1 MHVLP
6 KASDIGQLVNPPPP
20 SSMVLSPSICAL
32 FKQTQDTCFCV
43 LHKNHIE
50 ETKRYYRIR

>member
-1 MHVLP
+1 MHMIP
-6 KASDIGQLVNPPPP
+6 KASDIWQLVNPPPP
-20 SSMVLSPSICAL
+20 SSMVLSPSICAP
-32 FKQTQDTCFCV
+32 FKQNQDIRFCV